1 MEGKYPME
9 LIPKKRYKNDLV
21 FLVAKTLKDIKNHSL
36 KLAKMFSPIAYPI

>member
-9 LIPKKRYKNDLV
+9 LISKKRYKNDLV